1 MSRAP
6 PGPTGG
12 SQKRQGADARA
23 AAGPIDAMPR
33 VIISSDECLH
43 GKTNI
48 LEGGGGAG
56 GGDGH
61 PSADGFGPTTAL
73 STCTGQGGLDTVE
86 DVMMANDGKGGKGGG

>member
-1 MSRAP
+1 
-6 PGPTGG
+6 
-12 SQKRQGADARA
+12 
-23 AAGPIDAMPR
+23 MPR

-73 STCTGQGGLDTVE
+73 STCLHGPGRPDTVE
-86 DVMMANDGKGGKGGG
+86 DVMMANDGKGGKGDEG